1 MKIAIVASSVPSA
14 GKRPAIPQQVGFT
27 TTPRGIALAF
37 ANTGL
42 VVFKE
47 KLIVAED
54 ILAVAPVP
62 EDVLR
67 PYGESAA
74 RTIKMNQTLALSFLG
89 HFGHAIQEGLANQ
102 ARADAANSTLAG
114 CAIVYKN
121 SKGHLVSL
129 LLCGLVADILDLI
142 EKIPAAR
149 HSKDLPPPFSV
160 ELLRKIVADKNK
172 PITFDY

>member
-27 TTPRGIALAF
+27 TTPRGLALTF

-47 KLIVAED
+47 KLVIDED
-54 ILAVAPVP
+54 ILAVSPVE

-74 RTIKMNQTLALSFLG
+74 KTIKMNQTVALGFLG
-89 HFGHAIQEGLANQ
+89 DIGEAIRASMATKAQ
-102 ARADAANSTLAG
+102 ADAANSTLAG

-121 SKGHLVSL
+121 SKGSLVSL
-129 LLCGLVADILDLI
+129 LLCGLAVDILDFI
-142 EKIPAAR
+142 GKIPAAR
-149 HSKDLPPPFSV
+149 FSDDLPPPFSV
-160 ELLRKIVADKNK
+160 ELLRKIVADTNK